1 MTQAVQV
8 FIQNRILTRSL
19 ASTNR
24 SHDLPFLFK
33 AIRHMTILQRLPARM
48 FGLGFRPEHVD
59 PLIARRPNRPIS

>member
-8 FIQNRILTRSL
+8 FIQNRILAHSL
-19 ASTNR
+19 ASTSR
-24 SHDLPFLFK
+24 SYELPFLFK

-59 PLIARRPNRPIS
+59 SLIASRPNRPIS